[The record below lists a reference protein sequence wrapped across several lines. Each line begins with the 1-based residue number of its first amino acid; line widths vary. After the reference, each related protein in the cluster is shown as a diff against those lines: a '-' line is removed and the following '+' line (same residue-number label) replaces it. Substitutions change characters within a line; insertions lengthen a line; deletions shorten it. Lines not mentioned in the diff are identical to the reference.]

1 MRSVCK
7 MISVAVA
14 ASLNGPLLAVERIR
28 VVLGVIASSSTSISR
43 SEARASKRCTR
54 RWAINRRCSSN
65 VCFVPRRFGVRG
77 IEAGSLAH
85 EVGVT
90 EAARRL
96 DIPVSSIQNWMKPS
110 YAGKLQKSV
119 GKKGVTEVQAEI
131 ARLRREVASLKVDN
145 EILRKAAA
153 YFAKGSR

>member
-1 MRSVCK
+1 MSRAMMPHRVYTVEFK
-7 MISVAVA
+7 TEAVK
-14 ASLNGPLLAVERIR
+14 LAQ
-28 VVLGVIASSSTSISR
+28 
-43 SEARASKRCTR
+43 
-54 RWAINRRCSSN
+54 
-65 VCFVPRRFGVRG
+65 
-77 IEAGSLAH
+77 

-96 DIPVSSIQNWMKPS
+96 DIPVSSIQNWMKPG
-110 YAGKLQKSV
+110 YAGKLQPSV
-119 GKKGVTEVQAEI
+119 GKKGVTEVQAEL

>member
-1 MRSVCK
+1 MSRAMMPHRVYTVEFK
-7 MISVAVA
+7 TEAVK
-14 ASLNGPLLAVERIR
+14 LAQ
-28 VVLGVIASSSTSISR
+28 
-43 SEARASKRCTR
+43 
-54 RWAINRRCSSN
+54 
-65 VCFVPRRFGVRG
+65 
-77 IEAGSLAH
+77 

-96 DIPVSSIQNWMKPS
+96 DIPVTSLQNWMKPS
-110 YAGKLQKSV
+110 YAVKLQQKSV
-119 GKKGVTEVQAEI
+119 GKQGVTEVQAEI

>member
-1 MRSVCK
+1 MEGTGMSRAMMPHRVYTVEFK
-7 MISVAVA
+7 TEAVK
-14 ASLNGPLLAVERIR
+14 LAQ
-28 VVLGVIASSSTSISR
+28 
-43 SEARASKRCTR
+43 
-54 RWAINRRCSSN
+54 
-65 VCFVPRRFGVRG
+65 
-77 IEAGSLAH
+77 

>member
-1 MRSVCK
+1 VEFK
-7 MISVAVA
+7 TEAVK
-14 ASLNGPLLAVERIR
+14 LAQ
-28 VVLGVIASSSTSISR
+28 
-43 SEARASKRCTR
+43 
-54 RWAINRRCSSN
+54 
-65 VCFVPRRFGVRG
+65 
-77 IEAGSLAH
+77 

-96 DIPVSSIQNWMKPS
+96 DIPLSSIQNWMKPS
-110 YAGKLQKSV
+110 YAVKLQQNSV
-119 GKKGVTEVQAEI
+119 GNKGVTEVQAEI